1 MLPLELIR
9 DALSVF
15 YPNLCAACDDL
26 LVHGEETICTGCLIS
41 LPRTNFHLHSE
52 NPVAKQF
59 WGKVNLEAATAYFSF
74 LKGDKVQQLM
84 HKLKYEARQDV
95 GEKAGALCGGEI
107 GDTPPFNAVDLILPV
122 PLHPKKLRIRGYNQA
137 ACFGNGLATALNSPC
152 SDRILRR
159 VFHTQTQ
166 TRKSRFARYENMKEV
181 FEVASPER
189 IIGRHILLVDDVITT
204 GSTLSA
210 CATVL
215 KAFEGVKVSIATMAF
230 AEM

>member
-1 MLPLELIR
+1 MLSLNLFR

-26 LVHGEETICTGCLIS
+26 LVHGEDTICTKCLMD
-41 LPRTNFHLHSE
+41 LPRTNFHLADD

-59 WGKVNLEAATAYFSF
+59 WGKVQLEAATAYFSF
-74 LKGDKVQQLM
+74 YKGEKVQHLM

-95 GEKAGALCGGEI
+95 GEKVGAICGGEI
-107 GDTPPFNAVDLILPV
+107 GSVAPFDTADVIIPI

-137 ACFGNGLATALNSPC
+137 ACFGVGLSKALQIPC
-152 SDRILRR
+152 SDKILKR

-166 TRKSRFARYENMKEV
+166 TKKNRFARYQNVKEV
-181 FEVASPER
+181 FSVGLPEK
-189 IIGRHILLVDDVITT
+189 IKGKHILLVDDVITT

-215 KAFEGVKVSIATMAF
+215 KAFEGVKVSIVTMAF